1 MEKLQI
7 INLSNYIRPE
17 IKEVSGKKWVL
28 NGDKNSFYQTII
40 DAYNGSPTNSA
51 IIDSYSQFIY
61 GKGLTSKDKAKKPSE
76 WAAILS
82 LVSKKDLRKI
92 CKDFE
97 MFGEASIEVK
107 YINNKIQKC
116 FHIAKQRIAPEVAN
130 EDGDITGYYY
140 SYDFSNVNKYKP
152 ERFDAFGFGDGL
164 GERSEIYIFKDYQV
178 GQFYYSN
185 PSYVSGISW
194 AKMEEEISN
203 YSINHIQKGLSF
215 GHIINMNCGVQES
228 VETIQENTR
237 QIRNHLTG
245 SQNAGAFFLNWNDNK
260 DSEITISALEV
271 SEAHQQYAYL
281 SAEARQ
287 QLCTSHKLTSPMLV
301 GIKEANGFSSNAE
314 EIRVGFEELMIN
326 VIKPKQEIILDGL
339 MEVFAVNGLTL
350 QLDFENLRAED
361 IADNLIGDNNLVN
374 DAAISYNGA
383 QISSAIDIF
392 AKVKE
397 GILTSEQ
404 AIVFLVQFLNIP
416 AEVAQSLFSSQSAPI
431 TQLASQ
437 HVCCSKDNNELS
449 EVADALIELGEV
461 IDEDEWIEVDAIPV
475 TKDLEINEITLNL
488 AKSFASFPNVTSDQ
502 DTMLFKIRYTYEGAF
517 NAQRDFCNKM
527 VSAGR
532 TYRKEDIILAG
543 SKVVNPGLGP
553 DGADNY
559 SIWLY
564 KGGVNC
570 KHFWMRK
577 IYLRKNNKQ
586 IGVNEARRMILD
598 LDPADRPLAKWQE
611 NEIEVAQIASESNNY
626 WSLTPNYRQ

>member
-28 NGDKNSFYQTII
+28 NGEKNSFYQTII

-61 GKGLTSKDKAKKPSE
+61 GKGLTSDEKAKKPSE
-76 WAAILS
+76 WAAVLS

-107 YINNKIQKC
+107 YINNKIQRC

-130 EDGDITGYYY
+130 EEGDITGYWY
-140 SYDFSNVNKYKP
+140 SYDFANVNKYKP

-164 GERSEIYIFKDYQV
+164 GERSEIYIFRDYQV

-228 VETIQENTR
+228 AETIQENTR

-314 EIRVGFEELMIN
+314 EIKVGFAELMIN

-339 MEVFAVNGLTL
+339 MEVFAVNGITL
-350 QLDFENLRAED
+350 DLQFESLRSEEP
-361 IADNLIGDNNLVN
+361 IITETTTIVETP
-374 DAAISYNGA
+374 AI
-383 QISSAIDIF
+383 
-392 AKVKE
+392 E
-397 GILTSEQ
+397 
-404 AIVFLVQFLNIP
+404 P
-416 AEVAQSLFSSQSAPI
+416 

-437 HVCCSKDNNELS
+437 HVCCSKVDNGLS
-449 EVADALIELGEV
+449 EVADALIEMGE
-461 IDEDEWIEVDAIPV
+461 IINEDEWVEVDAIPV

-488 AKSFASFPNVTSDQ
+488 AKSFASFPNVTSEQ
-502 DTMLFKIRYTYEGAF
+502 DTELFKIRYTYEGSLGAE
-517 NAQRDFCNKM
+517 RDFCQKM

-532 TYRKEDIILAG
+532 TYRKEDITIAG
-543 SKVVNPGLGP
+543 SKVVNPGLGAG
-553 DGADNY
+553 GADTY
-559 SIWLY
+559 SVWLY

-570 KHFWMRK
+570 QHFWMRK
-577 IYLRKNNKQ
+577 IYLRRNNER
-586 IGVNEARRMILD
+586 ISVNEARKMILD
-598 LDPADRPLAKWQE
+598 LDPADRPRARWQE
-611 NEIEVAQIASESNNY
+611 NEIEVAQIASESNNF